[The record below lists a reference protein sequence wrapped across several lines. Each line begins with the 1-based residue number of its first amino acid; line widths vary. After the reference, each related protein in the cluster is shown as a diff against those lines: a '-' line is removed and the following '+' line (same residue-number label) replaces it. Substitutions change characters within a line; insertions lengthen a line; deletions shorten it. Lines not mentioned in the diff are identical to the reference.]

1 MKLTAIMSK
10 VFFVQKSKS
19 MLRVIAG
26 TMLVLTWAIA
36 ATANVQVGDKLHLA
50 LRTTNGMLITTPELK
65 GHLLVVDF
73 WATWCHPCMME
84 VPHIVQLY
92 KKYSP
97 EGVGFVGVS
106 LDSDIPT
113 MQAVAKQKG
122 IVWPQ
127 VCQALAW
134 DSPIAKAWG
143 VNAIP
148 QTFLIGPNGR
158 VLFRGFPEGLKTAI
172 RHALKDHPTIE
183 ILRTQVAS
191 TIADARQ
198 QVASGNVSQA
208 IAALD
213 GLPAGLQHDR
223 HLYAPARKLAFAFRK
238 AGKPAVKALLADKN
252 ATASM
257 TILLASRGQLLED
270 LGVTN

>member
-1 MKLTAIMSK
+1 MKLRNCISRLSIAQTRE
-10 VFFVQKSKS
+10 S
-19 MLRVIAG
+19 MLRISASAILVLVWAG
-26 TMLVLTWAIA
+26 TAL
-36 ATANVQVGDKLHLA
+36 ANVQVGDKLHLA
-50 LRTTNGMLITTPELK
+50 LRTTNGILITTPELR

-84 VPHIVQLY
+84 VPHIVNLY
-92 KKYSP
+92 KKYAP
-97 EGVGFVGVS
+97 KGVGFVGVS
-106 LDSDIPT
+106 LDSDIST

-148 QTFLIGPNGR
+148 QTFIIGPNGR
-158 VLFRGFPEGLKTAI
+158 VLFRGFPESLGSAI

-183 ILRTQVAS
+183 VLRTKVAS
-191 TIADARQ
+191 ALAGAGQ
-198 QVASGNVSQA
+198 QVVSGNVHQA
-208 IAALD
+208 IATLD
-213 GLPAGLQHDR
+213 GLPTGLQHDD
-223 HLYAPARKLAFAFRK
+223 HLYVPTRKLAFAFRK
-238 AGKPAVKALLADKN
+238 AGKAAVKALLADKN

-257 TILLASRGQLLED
+257 TILLGSRAQLMED
-270 LGVTN
+270 LGMAN

>member
-1 MKLTAIMSK
+1 MKLLNLTSQLSFDLK
-10 VFFVQKSKS
+10 FKS
-19 MLRVIAG
+19 MLKIFAG
-26 TMLVLTWAIA
+26 TILAFVWASA
-36 ATANVQVGDKLHLA
+36 AQANVQVGDKLHLA

-84 VPHIVQLY
+84 VPHIVKLY
-92 KKYSP
+92 KKYAP

-134 DSPIAKAWG
+134 GSPIAKAWG

-158 VLFRGFPEGLKTAI
+158 VLFRGFPEGLGTAI

-191 TIADARQ
+191 TIADAKQ

-238 AGKPAVKALLADKN
+238 AGKAAVKALLADKSG
-252 ATASM
+252 TASM
-257 TILLASRGQLLED
+257 TILLGSRGQLLED
-270 LGVTN
+270 LGVAN

>member
-1 MKLTAIMSK
+1 MKLTNIMSK
-10 VFFVQKSKS
+10 VSFSQKGKS
-19 MLRVIAG
+19 MLRILAS
-26 TMLVLTWAIA
+26 TMLVLVWAIA
-36 ATANVQVGDKLHLA
+36 ASANVQVGDKLQLA
-50 LRTTNGMLITTPELK
+50 LHTTNGMLITTPELK

-84 VPHIVQLY
+84 VPHIVKLY
-92 KKYSP
+92 KQYAPK
-97 EGVGFVGVS
+97 GVGFVGVS

-158 VLFRGFPEGLKTAI
+158 VLFRGFPESLGSAI
-172 RHALKDHPTIE
+172 RHALKGHPTIE
-183 ILRTQVAS
+183 ILRTQVTSA
-191 TIADARQ
+191 IADAQ
-198 QVASGNVSQA
+198 QHVASGNVHQA

-213 GLPAGLQHDR
+213 GLPTGLPRDR

-238 AGKPAVKALLADKN
+238 AGKAAVKALLADKT
-252 ATASM
+252 AAASM
-257 TILLASRGQLLED
+257 TILLGSRGQLMED
-270 LGVTN
+270 LGAAN